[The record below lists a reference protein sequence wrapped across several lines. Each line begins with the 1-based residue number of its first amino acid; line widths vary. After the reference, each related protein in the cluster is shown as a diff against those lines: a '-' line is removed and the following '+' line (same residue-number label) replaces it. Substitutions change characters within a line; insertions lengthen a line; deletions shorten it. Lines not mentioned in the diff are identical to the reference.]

1 MFRKELINVS
11 IEATILKSYLTANI
25 NMTDVPSLRM
35 YV

>member
-11 IEATILKSYLTANI
+11 IEAAILESYLTANI
-25 NMTDVPSLRM
+25 NMTDVPSLGM